1 MTQLPAGLSVGSTAP
16 DFELKNQYG
25 ELVKLSSFKGEKNV
39 VLLFI
44 PFAFTG
50 TCTGELCAIRDDLAA
65 FQNDNVQVLA
75 VSCDSPFT
83 QKMFAE
89 QEGYKFPVLADFW
102 PHGAAASA
110 YGIFNADLGCAM
122 RGTFIIDKEGIIR
135 WSVVN
140 GLGDA
145 RNNGDYKTAIAA
157 L

>member
-1 MTQLPAGLSVGSTAP
+1 MTLTIGQAAP

-39 VLLFI
+39 VVLFI

-75 VSCDSPFT
+75 ISCDSPFT
-83 QKMFAE
+83 QKIFAE

-102 PHGAAASA
+102 PHGAAAKA
-110 YGIFNADLGCAM
+110 YGIFNADLGCAL

-135 WSVVN
+135 WTVVN

-145 RNNGDYKTAIAA
+145 RNNGDYKSAIAA

>member
-1 MTQLPAGLSVGSTAP
+1 MTLTIGQAAP

-25 ELVKLSSFKGEKNV
+25 ELVKLSSFKGNKNV
-39 VLLFI
+39 ALIFI

-50 TCTGELCAIRDDLAA
+50 TCTGELCAIRDDLAS
-65 FQNDNVQVLA
+65 FQNDNVQVIA
-75 VSCDSPFT
+75 ISCDSPFT
-83 QKMFAE
+83 QKVFAE

-102 PHGAAASA
+102 PHGAAAKA
-110 YGIFNADLGCAM
+110 YGIFNEDLGCAM

-135 WSVVN
+135 WTVVN

-145 RNNGDYKTAIAA
+145 RSNDDYKTAIAA

>member
-1 MTQLPAGLSVGSTAP
+1 MTLTIGQAAP

-39 VLLFI
+39 VVLFI

-75 VSCDSPFT
+75 ISCDSPFT
-83 QKMFAE
+83 QKIFAE
-89 QEGYKFPVLADFW
+89 QEGYQFPVLADFW
-102 PHGAAASA
+102 PHGAAAQA
-110 YGIFNADLGCAM
+110 YGIFNADLGCAL

-135 WSVVN
+135 WTVVN

-145 RNNGDYKTAIAA
+145 RNNGDYKSAIAA